1 MQSWRCDTILKLHE
15 YYYYYYFL
23 WSVETLS
30 CNETICILC
39 KSGEKIY
46 LRVRGKSEIIKRS
59 MEFLCFRF
67 RSIYEFY
74 QILNISPSLNTQVN
88 LPFPLHR
95 DIDHIGDV
103 SYNSNIRTLHV
114 CIDRIKTGTRI
125 CYIIHRA
132 TKNRRYKEKRFLRL
146 IFPPVHYFVLELI
159 HAFQRWLSTS
169 LLLLFFLLSNSLSNT
184 LV

>member
-1 MQSWRCDTILKLHE
+1 MIR
-15 YYYYYYFL
+15 FL
-23 WSVETLS
+23 NSTNVIIIIISCGRSRLCRATKRSVFYVRAG
-30 CNETICILC
+30 
-39 KSGEKIY
+39 KKIY
-46 LRVRGKSEIIKRS
+46 LRVRGKSEIIKR
-59 MEFLCFRF
+59 FGWNFYAFAFGRYTNF
-67 RSIYEFY
+67 IRSY
-74 QILNISPSLNTQVN
+74 LNISPSLNTQVN

>member
-1 MQSWRCDTILKLHE
+1 MIR
-15 YYYYYYFL
+15 FL
-23 WSVETLS
+23 NSTNIIIIIISCGRSRLCRATKRSVFYVRAG
-30 CNETICILC
+30 
-39 KSGEKIY
+39 KKIY
-46 LRVRGKSEIIKRS
+46 LWVRGKSEIIKRS